1 MTEIDFL
8 SFLVLL
14 VISIVVALLM
24 QYVARIEPIKGIRG
38 LINNICVGFI
48 GAWLGHPIIGH
59 WFKPIRIWDVYI
71 IPALLGSALL
81 IYIFSTIMEFVLKA
95 LTEIK
100 TTSPEVKEASAE
112 GES

>member
-14 VISIVVALLM
+14 VISIVVALLI

-48 GAWLGHPIIGH
+48 GAWLGHPILGH
-59 WFKPIRIWDVYI
+59 WFKPVRIWDVYI

-81 IYIFSTIMEFVLKA
+81 IYIFSTIMECVLKA

-100 TTSPEVKEASAE
+100 TTSPEVKEASVE
-112 GES
+112 GE

>member
-1 MTEIDFL
+1 MTEIGFL

-14 VISIVVALLM
+14 VISVVASLLI

-48 GAWLGHPIIGH
+48 GAWLGHPIFGH
-59 WFKPIRIWDVYI
+59 WFKPVRIWDVYI

-112 GES
+112 SE